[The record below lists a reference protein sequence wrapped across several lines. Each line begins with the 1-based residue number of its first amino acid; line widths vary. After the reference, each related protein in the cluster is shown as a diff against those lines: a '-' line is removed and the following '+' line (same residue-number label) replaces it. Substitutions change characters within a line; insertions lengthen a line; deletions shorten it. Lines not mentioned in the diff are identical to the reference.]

1 MTTANPR
8 EARFFN
14 TLGRALQPLVPLDD
28 HHVRIYTCGPTVYN
42 HVHIGNLRTFLFED
56 VLRRSLRWLGY
67 RVTQVMNLTDVDDKT
82 IRGAQEA
89 GVSLDDYTAPYIES
103 FFADL
108 DTLHVDRADL
118 YPRATRHVPEMV
130 ALTERLLQAGVAYL
144 NEGSVWFRI
153 AGDADYGKLSGIDL
167 EQVQQGDRVASD
179 EYGKE
184 DVRDFVLWKGAKPG
198 EPAWDSPWG
207 PGRPGW
213 HIECSAMA
221 MKYLGETF
229 DVHCGGVDNMFPHHE
244 NEIAQSESAT
254 GQPFA
259 RLWLH
264 SEHLIVEGQK
274 MAKSLGNFFT
284 LKELVEQGRDARA
297 IRYLLLSVHYR
308 QKLNFT
314 FEALEAAGAAL
325 GRVDDLRLRLRT
337 AVEADGDRGEVA
349 EVAAGLREEFGAA
362 LADDL
367 NTSGAL
373 GALFKFV
380 KGVNVAVDEGRLG
393 SGDRE
398 RVSAA
403 LADVDRVLGVLD
415 STEWQRGEVAGPS
428 DADIERLIEE
438 RQAARK
444 ARNFARA
451 DEIRQQL
458 LEQGVVLEDTAGA
471 TRWKRAR

>member
-1 MTTANPR
+1 MR

-14 TLGRALQPLVPLDD
+14 TLGRKLETLRPLDPG
-28 HHVRIYTCGPTVYN
+28 HVRIYSCGPTVYN

-56 VLRRSLRWLGY
+56 LLRRSLRYLGY

-82 IRGAQEA
+82 IRGAQDKNI
-89 GVSLDDYTAPYIES
+89 SLDEFTAPFIES

-108 DTLHVDRADL
+108 DALHVDRAEE
-118 YPRATRHVPEMV
+118 YPRATRHVAEMID
-130 ALTERLLQAGVAYL
+130 LTERLLAAGVAYE

-153 AGDADYGKLSGIDL
+153 AADADYGKLSGIDL
-167 EQVQQGDRVASD
+167 EQVQRGERVASD

-198 EPAWDSPWG
+198 EPSWSSPWG

-213 HIECSAMA
+213 HIECSAMS

-229 DVHCGGVDNMFPHHE
+229 DIHCGGVDNMFPHHE

-254 GQPFA
+254 GKPFA
-259 RLWLH
+259 CLWLH

-274 MAKSLGNFFT
+274 MAKSAGNFFT
-284 LKELVEQGRDARA
+284 LKDLLEQGRDPRA

-314 FEALEAAGAAL
+314 FEALDASAAALQRVDNLRFRLQEAAEAGGERDDVKLLAATL
-325 GRVDDLRLRLRT
+325 ADET
-337 AVEADGDRGEVA
+337 AS
-349 EVAAGLREEFGAA
+349 A

-367 NTSGAL
+367 NSSAAL

-380 KGVNVAVDEGRLG
+380 NAVNVAIDEGRLG

-398 RVSAA
+398 RVLAA

-415 STEWQRGEVAGPS
+415 PAEWQRASTSGPS
-428 DADIERLIEE
+428 DAEIEDAI
-438 RQAARK
+438 AARRE
-444 ARNFARA
+444 ARRGRDFARA
-451 DEIRQQL
+451 DQIRDQL
-458 LEQGVVLEDTAGA
+458 LAQGVVLEDTPAG
-471 TRWKRAR
+471 TRWKRGR